1 MNASHGRNTP
11 PNEITVDGRTHKQW
25 LNAELRTLIRTNL
38 LNVCGLAA
46 LDAAMIYGS
55 QPAEGIVVG
64 GAALAMLNAGVLVAV
79 GKASLAVFRERCEL
93 INRAFNECVL
103 FSAARQALMRAVEK
117 SNDA

>member
-11 PNEITVDGRTHKQW
+11 PSEITVDGRTRKQW
-25 LNAELRTLIRTNL
+25 LRAELRTLIRTNL
-38 LNVCGLAA
+38 LTACGLAA

-64 GAALAMLNAGVLVAV
+64 GAALAVLNVAV
-79 GKASLAVFRERCEL
+79 LLAVGEASVVLFRERCEL

>member
-25 LNAELRTLIRTNL
+25 LRAELRTLIRTNL
-38 LNVCGLAA
+38 LTACGLAA
-46 LDAAMIYGS
+46 LDAAAVIGPA
-55 QPAEGIVVG
+55 PAEGWTVG
-64 GAALAMLNAGVLVAV
+64 ITALSILNIAVLLAV
-79 GKASLAVFRERCEL
+79 GQASVAMFRERCEL